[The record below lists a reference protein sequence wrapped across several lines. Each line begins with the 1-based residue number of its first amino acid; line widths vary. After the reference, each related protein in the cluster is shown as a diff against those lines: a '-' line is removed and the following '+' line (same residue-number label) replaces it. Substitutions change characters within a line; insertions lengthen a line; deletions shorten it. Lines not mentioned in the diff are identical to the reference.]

1 MQRPHLILIHGFP
14 LDGSFW
20 QPQVEALSEVAHVL
34 APDLRG
40 FGSNR
45 QPLPEAMTME
55 AYAEDLKRL
64 MDEQGLTRAV
74 LCGLSMGGYVAMAF
88 AERWP
93 ERLQGLVLC
102 NTRATADSG
111 EGRAAREQTARDA
124 LAKGAEVIAR
134 AMIPKVL
141 SERTRRNRPE
151 VVARIEAIMSR
162 QEPAAIAAAARGMAL
177 RPDRMESLKRITA
190 PTLIVTGSHDELMP
204 MPTSEAMHAALPD
217 SRMVVIDG
225 AAHLSS
231 AEGPVR
237 FNRELE
243 QFLDSLQ

>member
-1 MQRPHLILIHGFP
+1 
-14 LDGSFW
+14 
-20 QPQVEALSEVAHVL
+20 
-34 APDLRG
+34 
-40 FGSNR
+40 
-45 QPLPEAMTME
+45 
-55 AYAEDLKRL
+55 L

-141 SERTRRNRPE
+141 SERTR
-151 VVARIEAIMSR
+151 
-162 QEPAAIAAAARGMAL
+162 
-177 RPDRMESLKRITA
+177 
-190 PTLIVTGSHDELMP
+190 
-204 MPTSEAMHAALPD
+204 
-217 SRMVVIDG
+217 
-225 AAHLSS
+225 
-231 AEGPVR
+231 
-237 FNRELE
+237 
-243 QFLDSLQ
+243 